1 MALIKSTNQTAPRDI
16 SKWVEG
22 FEDELEKLN
31 SLALQR
37 RIVTPNS
44 GQGRLIELD
53 DETLINFTSNNYLG
67 LSTDPRV
74 VAGAV
79 SATREY
85 GASVSAAR
93 LLCGSTPLHEELER
107 RLAALKGREACLL
120 YSAGYLANIGV
131 LAALAA
137 EGDVIFSDELN
148 HASIIDGCRLSR
160 AESKIYRH
168 RDLNDLEEQLAT
180 TDANR
185 RIIVTETVFSMD
197 GDIAPLPALLNLAER
212 YDAAVMIDEA
222 HATGVL
228 GRNGSGAF
236 SHFDIDISDTSVPVV
251 IVGTLSKAIGSIG
264 GFVAADEA
272 IIAYLVNRSR
282 AFIFNTALPPSA
294 VGAALASLD
303 IIESESQLQTHVQSL
318 AVRLRNGLEAK
329 GYTTAPSETQIIPM
343 MLGEAE
349 KALTMEQELRAK
361 GILARAIR
369 PPTVPPGGS
378 RIRFNLSAT
387 HQEADVDQALA
398 AIRSAM

>member
-1 MALIKSTNQTAPRDI
+1 MALTKSTNQAAPRDI
-16 SKWVEG
+16 SNWIRG
-22 FEDELEKLN
+22 FEDELEKLD

-37 RIVTPNS
+37 RIVTPKS

-74 VAGAV
+74 IAGAI

-160 AESKIYRH
+160 ADSRIYRH
-168 RDLNDLEEQLAT
+168 CNLTDLEEQLVT

-197 GDIAPLPALLNLAER
+197 GDIAPLPALLDLAER
-212 YDAAVMIDEA
+212 YDAVVMIDEA

-228 GRNGSGAF
+228 GVKGSGAL
-236 SHFDIDISDTSVPVV
+236 SHFGIELSNTSVPIV

-303 IIESESQLQTHVQSL
+303 IIEAENELQSHLQKL
-318 AVRLRNGLEAK
+318 AERLRSGLEAK
-329 GYTTAPSETQIIPM
+329 GYSTAPSETQIVPM

-349 KALTMEQELRAK
+349 KALAMEQELREK
-361 GILARAIR
+361 GVLARAIR

-378 RIRFNLSAT
+378 RIRFNLSAN
-387 HQEADVDQALA
+387 HQEADVDQAVS